1 MDSTMERAPAGT
13 DFLKLLATAVA
24 DELEARLPDMIG
36 RTKELWTAEE
46 LAERYNLSPAS
57 VRRRIQAGGV
67 WRGGPGGRPHQ
78 AGDAGRRASLRGSPH
93 RPRVH
98 AAWNYL
104 SSPAEK
110 EPGEPRPHLKGG
122 TP

>member
-1 MDSTMERAPAGT
+1 MDKTMERAPAGA

-57 VRRRIQAGGV
+57 VRRRIQAGEFGEV
-67 WRGGPGGRPHQ
+67 VRAGGRTKLVTLEGVQ
-78 AGDAGRRASLRGSPH
+78 AYEAAHTGPAYTPPGTTSAARRKKSRENPGRI
-93 RPRVH
+93 
-98 AAWNYL
+98 
-104 SSPAEK
+104 
-110 EPGEPRPHLKGG
+110 
-122 TP
+122 